1 MTFRVGCMVT
11 CEDIPRAAK
20 IPPASNATA
29 TNPIRRFIVSSSTQI
44 LMDCVKFPTARPR
57 ECNTQCFLRQAR
69 PRSSCRSTTKHI
81 LLDVIFRLR
90 GFSGGEGLQD
100 REAVGVLGF
109 SGAGGLT
116 GDEDAGAGSAEAGR
130 FADGAIAV
138 PDPALRERVLA
149 PAGARLGVEFVKRD
163 GSLLRRQL
171 GQIDTG
177 KLHGA
182 VSVLQENLSG
192 IVERFHFHIA

>member
-1 MTFRVGCMVT
+1 MRKWIGG
-11 CEDIPRAAK
+11 ALG
-20 IPPASNATA
+20 
-29 TNPIRRFIVSSSTQI
+29 RRQQLVNNLS
-44 LMDCVKFPTARPR
+44 R
-57 ECNTQCFLRQAR
+57 
-69 PRSSCRSTTKHI
+69 
-81 LLDVIFRLR
+81 
-90 GFSGGEGLQD
+90 
-100 REAVGVLGF
+100 
-109 SGAGGLT
+109 
-116 GDEDAGAGSAEAGR
+116 GR

-182 VSVLQENLSG
+182 VSVLQEICPGTSKVSTFTLPIGKPSNQPISTS
-192 IVERFHFHIA
+192 